1 MHSKTLVWIPV
12 ACYILMLPNEAP
24 SQINNDNSYYNCNIA
39 EHFIIVNTFLK
50 KIFKYLRIFD
60 IYSTMKQM
68 EDKNMKKVTKIIL
81 IICATLIVLGLAA
94 GLFAWNYYKK
104 GIAPVSDKSKEI
116 IVTVENGQSAT
127 SVLYTL
133 EKAGLVKD
141 VFCGKVYLKLNDV
154 GNLQANS
161 YILNQNMSL
170 EQIFKIMANPT
181 GDHVVQ
187 FSVTILDGYSLKEI
201 SGSIAEVLKI
211 EATEVMD
218 LLNDES
224 FLKSLIEKYWFITD
238 EILQEGIKYPLEGY
252 LYPETY
258 LYNSNVTLKDV
269 IYGSLDMMDKY
280 LTEAKDTFEA
290 RGWTAHEFL
299 TFASIVE
306 RESLF
311 DEDRPKIAGVFM
323 NRLEANMLLQSD
335 ITVNYAWDRTGVDVL
350 YKHLEI
356 DSPYNTYKYD
366 GLPIGPISTVSG
378 VTMDACVNY
387 EENEFYYFFAKQD
400 GTVIYNR
407 NLSEHNSAVKNN
419 KWY

>member
-1 MHSKTLVWIPV
+1 M
-12 ACYILMLPNEAP
+12 
-24 SQINNDNSYYNCNIA
+24 
-39 EHFIIVNTFLK
+39 K
-50 KIFKYLRIFD
+50 KI
-60 IYSTMKQM
+60 
-68 EDKNMKKVTKIIL
+68 TKILL
-81 IICATLIVLGLAA
+81 IICAALIVLGLAV

-104 GIAPVSDKSKEI
+104 GIAPVSDKSKEV
-116 IVTVENGQSAT
+116 IVTVENGQTAT

-133 EKAGLVKD
+133 DKAGLVND

-154 GNLQANS
+154 GSLQANS
-161 YILNQNMSL
+161 YILNENMSL

-201 SGSIAEVLKI
+201 SGSIAEALKI
-211 EATEVMD
+211 EAKEVMD
-218 LLNDES
+218 LLNDET
-224 FLKSLIEKYWFITD
+224 FLDSLIEKYWFLTD

-280 LTEAKDTFEA
+280 LTEAKDAFEA

-356 DSPYNTYKYD
+356 DSPYNTYKYA

-378 VTMDACVNY
+378 VTMDACVQY

-400 GTVIYNR
+400 GTVIYSR